1 MSINAQALKRHED
14 YRSKM
19 QDALLGLP
27 LGAIYLNSR
36 TGMKL
41 QYVGS
46 DGKPHTRHL
55 DPMGSSTIANALVPM
70 GGVIYR
76 GGHGGG
82 KTTLAQKAAYMV
94 TGIPESEHGYI
105 SGNDD
110 QNVSTLIASFKTGK
124 LLTTGEEEVVW
135 RKFVKSPVKII
146 DELNRFPPPAQNAL
160 FRLLNKGVAEFVDY
174 ETGVEDFI
182 LMATENPNDPGTYP
196 LSRPFVDRFGLCV
209 PAPQIA
215 SAQDQYAL
223 LQRPDEKLAGLKV
236 DKKLSWEELGK
247 LRKMV
252 SEDVTLDPETKLYA
266 IYLTQAVSTCVRADG
281 NDKSHNA
288 LRIPD
293 RCKGCHFDTSN
304 SVCQATQTGISGRAA
319 LDLQRYAKAYAWLA
333 DAFADPKNP
342 GVQPSIV
349 EAVAPYA
356 FFHRLEPVETRLK
369 ENGGSG
375 AVGAEFKYVSSV
387 VARASQGYA
396 AVRDVLV
403 TDFPEIM
410 DGERE
415 FTGSRLEAAAN
426 GDIVL
431 QTQFAPLARQAS
443 APEFREFAKRLQQ
456 DLSEGELMDVSRG
469 VMFGSELET
478 EAKEYLMSRVREKTR
493 KK

>member
-1 MSINAQALKRHED
+1 MAFDVKEHE
-14 YRSKM
+14 RLRKSV
-19 QDALLGLP
+19 QDAMIALP
-27 LGAIYLNSR
+27 MGAVYLNSR
-36 TGMKL
+36 TGVKL
-41 QYVGS
+41 QYDGP
-46 DGKPHTRHL
+46 DGKPTVRYL
-55 DPMGSSTIANALVPM
+55 DPMASSAIANALVPM
-70 GGVIYR
+70 GGIIYR

-82 KTTLAQKAAYMV
+82 KTTLAQKVAHMV
-94 TGIPESEHGYI
+94 TGIPEPEHGYI

-110 QNVSTLIASFKTGK
+110 QNVNTLIASFKTGK

-135 RKFVKSPVKII
+135 RRFVTSPVKIV

-174 ETGVEDFI
+174 ETRVEDFV

-196 LSRPFVDRFGLCV
+196 LSRPFVDRFGLCI

-223 LQRPDEKLAGLKV
+223 LERPDEKLVGLKV
-236 DKKLSWEELGK
+236 DKKLSWDELKK

-252 SEDVTLDPETKLYA
+252 SEDIDLDSETKLYA
-266 IYLTQAVSTCVRADG
+266 IYLTQAISTCIRADG

-293 RCKGCHFDTSN
+293 RCKGCHFDTAN
-304 SVCQATQTGISGRAA
+304 SVCQMTQTGISGRAA
-319 LDLQRYAKAYAWLA
+319 LDLQRYAKAYAWVA
-333 DAFADPKNP
+333 NAFKDPQHP
-342 GVQPSIV
+342 SVQPSIL

-356 FFHRLEPVETRLK
+356 FFHRLEPNETRLK

-396 AVRDVLV
+396 SVRDVLV
-403 TDFPEIM
+403 SDFPEIM
-410 DGERE
+410 EGEKE
-415 FTGSRLEAAAN
+415 FAGSRLEAAAN

-431 QTQFAPLARQAS
+431 QTQFAPLARQAGTD
-443 APEFREFAKRLQQ
+443 EFREFAKKLQK
-456 DLSEGELMDVSRG
+456 DLSEGELNDISRNIT
-469 VMFGSELET
+469 FGSELEPA
-478 EAKEYLMSRVREKTR
+478 AKEYLMSKVREQNSR
-493 KK
+493 KS